1 MPSVRSHC
9 WAIDLDSVN
18 DADVD
23 VDVDVDSDVDSDV
36 GELAIAGLMKPL
48 KVIDSKVTDSK
59 AEMAVMAFN
68 LLPSV

>member
-18 DADVD
+18 DAD